1 MATALLHDQNWTIP
15 FGLIVPSPKVLSEN
29 SRVGRYGTLVLPS
42 GRTSLSQNFHFNGLP
57 PPFYFSC
64 YLLLGILFNNVK
76 FHVLFLYFQTS
87 FSFNVPYFTLPI
99 QLLRMI
105 LLKTTNTKLMTVKT
119 SEEAQDFVLKVL
131 GREEYLVGDY
141 PLIQFVYIQEMLARD
156 MTPTVVT
163 MSINNVAGKSTQV
176 NVNTSFRQSCKISR
190 ICQV

>member
-1 MATALLHDQNWTIP
+1 
-15 FGLIVPSPKVLSEN
+15 
-29 SRVGRYGTLVLPS
+29 
-42 GRTSLSQNFHFNGLP
+42 
-57 PPFYFSC
+57 
-64 YLLLGILFNNVK
+64 
-76 FHVLFLYFQTS
+76 
-87 FSFNVPYFTLPI
+87 
-99 QLLRMI
+99 
-105 LLKTTNTKLMTVKT
+105 MTVKT